1 MAHTHKLVDGVR
13 VALTADEITQ
23 LNANDTAWKNDSLNR
38 ALKQLRKER
47 TIKLSETDYLALSD
61 NTMTSQMT
69 TYRQQLRDLPSNY
82 TTSDSSALSEDLS
95 NLVWPTK
102 P

>member
-1 MAHTHKLVDGVR
+1 MSKKLVNGVL
-13 VALTADEITQ
+13 VDMTADEISAK
-23 LNANDTAWKNDSLNR
+23 NAETTAWNNDAINR
-38 ALKQLRKER
+38 ALSNLRSRRNK
-47 TIKLSETDYLALSD
+47 KLSETDHYALQD
-61 NTMTSQMT
+61 TATMTSQMT

>member
-38 ALKQLRKER
+38 ALKKLRKER